1 MFKYEIQKATR
12 LHTAKYH
19 ILALPI
25 CMVMYLVYH
34 MSYNNDT
41 FYNCGTT
48 FNAKVATTLITSEMA
63 DKDLN
68 PILFPSIS
76 HLNQN
81 IHNGLITNVCGLSLA
96 IHSNR
101 DLKVMLT
108 Y

>member
-1 MFKYEIQKATR
+1 MIKYEIQKGTR

-34 MSYNNDT
+34 MSYTNDT
-41 FYNCGTT
+41 FYKCGTT
-48 FNAKVATTLITSEMA
+48 SNAKVAVSLITSEMT

-68 PILFPSIS
+68 PILIPFYIS
-76 HLNQN
+76 HLNQH
-81 IHNGLITNVCGLSLA
+81 IHKGLIMNVCGLSLA

-101 DLKVMLT
+101 DSKVT
-108 Y
+108 